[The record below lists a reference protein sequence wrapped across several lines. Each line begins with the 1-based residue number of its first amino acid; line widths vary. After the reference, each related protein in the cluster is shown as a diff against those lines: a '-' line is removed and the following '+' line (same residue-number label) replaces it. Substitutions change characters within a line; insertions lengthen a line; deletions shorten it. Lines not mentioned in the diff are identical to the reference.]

1 MPSRRRREKM
11 MRTVS
16 NRTLTTA
23 VLLMLAVLVASVGVA
38 GVQARTDRATGTEP
52 TEAGGGLPDQ
62 DPDVRRLF
70 AELAKEWPDNRTIN
84 VVFHGH
90 SVPAGYHQTPQVKP
104 FESYPFMVYQGLNA
118 RFPTAVIN
126 TITTAIG
133 GENSVQ
139 GAARFR
145 RDVLRLRPDLV
156 FIDYAINDQGL
167 QLHKVWRAWHDMITV
182 ARRNH
187 VPVVLLTP
195 TGTVPNDLGDPTD
208 PLSVR
213 AELIRRLGW
222 AYDLPVADVSARW
235 QEVVD
240 AGTPKESL
248 LSQYYHPNEA
258 GHRIAATEILST
270 IDAMRAEASQSAS

>member
-1 MPSRRRREKM
+1 
-11 MRTVS
+11 
-16 NRTLTTA
+16 
-23 VLLMLAVLVASVGVA
+23 
-38 GVQARTDRATGTEP
+38 
-52 TEAGGGLPDQ
+52 
-62 DPDVRRLF
+62 
-70 AELAKEWPDNRTIN
+70 
-84 VVFHGH
+84 
-90 SVPAGYHQTPQVKP
+90 
-104 FESYPFMVYQGLNA
+104 VYQGLNA

>member
-1 MPSRRRREKM
+1 MKM
-11 MRTVS
+11 TRTVS
-16 NRTLTTA
+16 NRTLATTM
-23 VLLMLAVLVASVGVA
+23 LMMLAVLIASVGVA
-38 GVQARTDRATGTEP
+38 GVQARADRAPVTAP
-52 TEAGGGLPDQ
+52 AEADGELPDQ
-62 DPDVRRLF
+62 AADVRQLF

-118 RFPTAVIN
+118 RFPTAVMN

-145 RDVLRLRPDLV
+145 RDVLSHRPDLV
-156 FIDYAINDQGL
+156 FIDYAINDTNL
-167 QLHKVWRAWHDMITV
+167 SLDKVEGAWRDMITV

-187 VPVVLLTP
+187 VPLVLLTP
-195 TGTVPNDLGDPTD
+195 TGTVPHDLSNPTD
-208 PLSVR
+208 PLSIR
-213 AELIRRLGW
+213 AELIRRLGRE
-222 AYDLPVADVSARW
+222 YDLPVADVSARW
-235 QEVVD
+235 QEALD

-248 LSQYYHPNEA
+248 LSHYYHPNKA
-258 GHRIAATEILST
+258 GHSIAAAEILST
-270 IDAMRAEASQSAS
+270 IDEMRAEASQPARLKTKQ

>member
-1 MPSRRRREKM
+1 MTRII
-11 MRTVS
+11 S
-16 NRTLTTA
+16 NRTLSTT
-23 VLLMLAVLVASVGVA
+23 VLLLLAVLIASVGVA
-38 GVQARTDRATGTEP
+38 GVQARTDRATGMDATVA
-52 TEAGGGLPDQ
+52 AGELPDQ
-62 DPDVRRLF
+62 AADVRQLF

-145 RDVLRLRPDLV
+145 RDVLSLRPDLV
-156 FIDYAINDQGL
+156 FIDYAINDQFL
-167 QLHKVWRAWHDMITV
+167 PLDEVERAWRDMITM
-182 ARRNH
+182 ARKNH

-208 PLSVR
+208 PLSIQ
-213 AELIRRLGW
+213 AELIRRLGQE
-222 AYDLPVADVSARW
+222 YDIPVADVSARW

-248 LSQYYHPNEA
+248 LSQYYHPNET
-258 GHRIAATEILST
+258 GHRIAATEILDT
-270 IDAMRAEASQSAS
+270 IDEMRAEASQPAS